1 MYIFLIV
8 ETFKFFIKSPNIK
21 VVDLNVSS
29 IKKKK
34 KKKQNSKV
42 RDFENTRDFIW
53 KLSISSTERK
63 PQGLAVDVV
72 MFSLVV

>member
-1 MYIFLIV
+1 MYISLIV
-8 ETFKFFIKSPNIK
+8 ETVKFFIKNPNIK

-34 KKKQNSKV
+34 NSKV

>member
-1 MYIFLIV
+1 MYISLIV
-8 ETFKFFIKSPNIK
+8 ETVKFFIKNPNIK

-29 IKKKK
+29 I

>member
-29 IKKKK
+29 IKKK

>member
-1 MYIFLIV
+1 MYISLII
-8 ETFKFFIKSPNIK
+8 ETVKFFIKNPNIK

-34 KKKQNSKV
+34 QNSKV
-42 RDFENTRDFIW
+42 RGFENTRDFIW

>member
-1 MYIFLIV
+1 MYISLIV
-8 ETFKFFIKSPNIK
+8 RTSKFFMKNPNIK

-29 IKKKK
+29 IKK

-63 PQGLAVDVV
+63 PHGLAVDVV